1 MYFNYTAF
9 AFSAD
14 ASHNGVLKG
23 SFFHILLSHI
33 FTFESKIIAPVS
45 LGERHPSNFHKG

>member
-23 SFFHILLSHI
+23 SFFHILLSYI

-45 LGERHPSNFHKG
+45 LGEGHPSNFHKG